1 MKSVKELKPY
11 LELVNSGDAELYRS
25 YPSQNLSPQKL
36 SAIMREFDSGFCRNV
51 MNLFDDMEEKDLHLA
66 AVMQTR
72 LIASATPERRIIPAS
87 DDDESKR
94 HADFVREVFERLED
108 KTQLFHNLLSAIG
121 RGFSI
126 AEMIFEVRK
135 SMLIVSRIKVCP
147 PSLFS
152 FADSEKPGRILDFP
166 VYLKPGD
173 ASGVTLP
180 RDKFIFHTGRS
191 FGGGP
196 LRAGLYRGIAWYYLF
211 TNFSIKDWISFMDVY
226 GVPLRLGRFKPGADE
241 SSRAILKKAVMELGS
256 DAAAVI
262 SDDTTIEFIESKL
275 AGNHDLF
282 QNAVEFFNRQKSKRV
297 LGQTLTTE
305 QGRSGSYA
313 LGGVHDRVRMEITKL
328 DCAML
333 DETLTRDFIVPLV
346 KANFGEQ
353 KSYPRFVCNL
363 DNSEERKRKLDD
375 LKKLRDMGVPLA
387 LSRFYEAGGVS
398 PPKDS
403 DEILAPANAKEKR

>member
-1 MKSVKELKPY
+1 MKNSKELKPHI
-11 LELVNSGDAELYRS
+11 ELVNTGDAELYRS

-72 LIASATPERRIIPAS
+72 LIAAATPERSVLPAS
-87 DDDESKR
+87 DDGESKR
-94 HADFVREVFERLED
+94 HADFIREVFEGLED
-108 KTQLFHNLLSAIG
+108 KTQLFYNLLSAIG

-126 AEMIFEVRK
+126 AEMIFEV
-135 SMLIVSRIKVCP
+135 SSSSLIVSRIKMCP
-147 PSLFS
+147 QSLFS
-152 FADSEKPGRILDFP
+152 FADSEKPGSILDFP
-166 VYLKPGD
+166 VYLKPGGIV
-173 ASGVTLP
+173 GVTLP
-180 RDKFIFHTGRS
+180 REKFIFHTGRS
-191 FGGGP
+191 FSGGP
-196 LRAGLYRGIAWYYLF
+196 LRAGLYRGISWYYLF

-313 LGGVHDRVRMEITKL
+313 LGGIHDRVRMEITKL

-353 KSYPRFVCNL
+353 KTYPRLFCNPE
-363 DNSEERKRKLDD
+363 NSEERKRKLDD
-375 LKKLRDMGVPLA
+375 LKKVHDMGVPLA
-387 LSRFYEAGGVS
+387 IGKIYEAVGVS
-398 PPKDS
+398 SPKDS
-403 DEILAPANAKEKR
+403 DEILAGANVKVKQ